1 MPDAE
6 QWCKY
11 FRQKYASLVIVAN
24 PQTGPKSQ
32 PSLYTG
38 ASALIEALVDA
49 GVSYLFV
56 NLGSDHPG
64 IVEALAQAR
73 ATGKPVPKVITC
85 PNEMVAL
92 TCAQGFVQITGR
104 AQAVLVHVDCGTQAM
119 AGAIH
124 NVAKCRVP
132 VLIFAG
138 ASPYTQ
144 EGELKGGRNE
154 FIHWL
159 QDVPDQR
166 GILRGY
172 MKYENELRTGRN
184 IKQMIHRALQIAS
197 SDPPGPAYLMA
208 AREVFEEEVPPVSI
222 DPARWAPIAPQPL
235 PENGLTELVNSLLAA
250 KRPLVVTSY
259 LGRKPEAVTELVRLA
274 DRLGIG
280 VLESCPSYLNFPTD
294 HPCYVGQQGNEH
306 IQNPALAEADLVLVL
321 DSDVPWIPAFNKPG
335 ESARIC
341 HIDIDPLK
349 ERTPLWYISAAQVFR
364 ADCATALRQI
374 NERLT
379 GEPKATYRQRHDA
392 WVTELA
398 RREQKPREDVITA
411 EYLTAC
417 VRRQID
423 RDTVIVNEGITNYSA
438 INNHIGCVKPGT
450 RFTSGASS
458 LGWNGGASI
467 GMKLAC
473 PEKTVVC
480 LTGDGSYMFS
490 IPSTVHWMARK
501 YQTPFLTV
509 IYNNRGW
516 RAPKF
521 SMLAVHPDGYASK
534 AKDIDVA
541 FDPPPDY
548 SGIAAASGGA
558 FAKIVKN
565 VDEVESAVAEAL
577 QIVREGKRCAVLD
590 VWLAHL

>member
-32 PSLYTG
+32 PSIYTG

-92 TCAQGFVQITGR
+92 TCAQGFVQITGH

-306 IQNPALAEADLVLVL
+306 MQNQALAEADLVLVL

-374 NERLT
+374 HERLA

-490 IPSTVHWMARK
+490 VPSTVHWMARK

-577 QIVREGKRCAVLD
+577 QVVREEKRCAVLD

>member
-32 PSLYTG
+32 PSIYTG

-235 PENGLTELVNSLLAA
+235 PENGLTELVSSLLAA

-306 IQNPALAEADLVLVL
+306 MQNQALAEADLVLVL

-374 NERLT
+374 HERLA

-490 IPSTVHWMARK
+490 VPSTVHWMARK

-521 SMLAVHPDGYASK
+521 SMLAVHPDGYASR

-577 QIVREGKRCAVLD
+577 QVVREEKRCAVLD